1 MNTTSSSISS
11 HAKPTTLPVE
21 QLEADRIKASADTDL
36 SFTEVKPIQTDF
48 HFFVK
53 EVREKL
59 RVQAEQEVRSSIQKD
74 PIASDA
80 AAAADDDD
88 AYLINTNLNA
98 RLMKAW
104 EDLSSIQRESY
115 GKKEEVDRRRFMEE
129 DEIASRHCATLTA
142 RVRSPAE
149 PGLSNRHKG
158 KNKKNER
165 GGTMMVGG
173 EDPAEGGMHH
183 EDRDLEER
191 EEDPPHLTSDG
202 GDIYTSENRLQHSG
216 DDGDRPEQDPNKGAD
231 QVQVKDTTTAAGNK
245 EYEDEE
251 EKTEK
256 ARSSP
261 HKDIKRSPPL
271 PEVDEADA
279 SPTKKNRVDNE
290 SVSVEAV

>member
-1 MNTTSSSISS
+1 MITTSGSSSS
-11 HAKPTTLPVE
+11 HPKPTTLPVE

-53 EVREKL
+53 EVRDKL
-59 RVQAEQEVRSSIQKD
+59 RVEAEQEVRSSIQKD
-74 PIASDA
+74 PTDPTTI
-80 AAAADDDD
+80 AADADD

-104 EDLSSIQRESY
+104 EDLSSMQRESY

-149 PGLSNRHKG
+149 PGLSNRHKS

-165 GGTMMVGG
+165 GSLLGGSGGTIMG
-173 EDPAEGGMHH
+173 EDPADGGMH

-202 GDIYTSENRLQHSG
+202 DIYNHEKRLSTNGEG
-216 DDGDRPEQDPNKGAD
+216 DHPEQDPNNGGD
-231 QVQVKDTTTAAGNK
+231 QVQLRDTATGDK
-245 EYEDEE
+245 KYEDEE

-256 ARSSP
+256 DRSSP
-261 HKDIKRSPPL
+261 HKDVKRSPL

-279 SPTKKNRVDNE
+279 SPNKKNRVDNE
-290 SVSVEAV
+290 SVSIEAV